1 MAISSDVLVI
11 GGGLAGITAAI
22 ASARAGADTRL
33 VSHKAS
39 TLRQASGVIDG
50 LGYVPEGSAAEETV
64 AADTASADAERP
76 DGPLTSPYDGIDA
89 LRSDHPL
96 SLVGADALRDGLAL
110 FDDLTGDLYRGGHT
124 ERNAL
129 VPTVGGTIKPTARYP
144 AAVAPGLASDDRPM
158 LVVGVRSLTGFDGR
172 AVADHLTDTGVPF
185 AVAGVEV
192 SFAAGFRVDAK
203 LTRLATAL
211 DRNEP
216 LKPAEGEGG
225 EAVPARR
232 ALAEAIR
239 PHLDA
244 FPEDDGR
251 PRVGLPAFLGDDDPA
266 EVRADLAER
275 LDADVFEIP
284 GTPPSLP
291 GLRLEDRLFDELD
304 AAGVRFETGNPVV
317 DCSTDDEGRIENVL
331 VKRKHQEVPYG
342 AEEYVLATGGLVGKG
357 IDSDREAVREPVL
370 GCHVPHP
377 ADRYDWFVDDPFGD
391 QPYARFGVRADEDLR
406 PLAPDGT
413 VQYPNVRVAGGTLG
427 GADVAR
433 EKSASGVSLATGFA
447 AGTAAAE
454 ATAGQV
460 AGDES
465 TDTVGEATTDGGEA
479 TADGGVESSETD

>member
-1 MAISSDVLVI
+1 MVTIRPTEAPVAISSDVLVI
-11 GGGLAGITAAI
+11 GGGLAGLTAAI
-22 ASARAGADTRL
+22 SSARAGADTRL

-50 LGYVPEGSAAEETV
+50 LGYVPDGSAAEGATV
-64 AADTASADAERP
+64 E
-76 DGPLTSPYDGIDA
+76 GPLTSPYDGIDT

-96 SLVGADALRDGLAL
+96 SLAGGDALREGLAL
-110 FDDLTGDLYRGGHT
+110 FDDVTGDLYRGGHT

-144 AAVAPGLASDDRPM
+144 TAVAPGLASDDRPM

-172 AVADHLTDTGVPF
+172 AVADHLTETGVPF
-185 AVAGVEV
+185 AVAGVEIT
-192 SFAAGFRVDAK
+192 FAAGFRVDAK

-216 LKPAEGEGG
+216 LKPADSDGD

-232 ALAEAIR
+232 ALTEAIR

-244 FPEDDGR
+244 FPEGGDR
-251 PRVGLPAFLGDDDPA
+251 LRVGLPAFLGDDDPA
-266 EVRADLAER
+266 EVRADLSER

-317 DCSTDDEGRIENVL
+317 DCATDADGRVEHVL
-331 VKRKHQEVPYG
+331 VERKHQKVPYS
-342 AEEYVLATGGLVGKG
+342 ADEYVLATGGLVGKG

-377 ADRYDWFVDDPFGD
+377 EDRYEWFVDDPFGD
-391 QPYARFGVRADEDLR
+391 QPYARFGVRADEELH
-406 PLAPDGT
+406 PLTPDGT
-413 VQYPNVRVAGGTLG
+413 VQYPNVRVAGGTVG

-447 AGTAAAE
+447 AGRAAAE
-454 ATAGQV
+454 AVGAS
-460 AGDES
+460 DS
-465 TDTVGEATTDGGEA
+465 TGTVGEA
-479 TADGGVESSETD
+479 TADGGVAPSETDTADTDGDRQ